1 MASTENSARL
11 CIRAA
16 ATMVAL
22 TAAIGCAREAEEFI
36 CPDVAVGDLVVT
48 ELRGPQSSPNSLPQW
63 IEIAN
68 VSDEDLDLEG
78 LHLALLRPDGSSSLD
93 MIVRYKRPLAAGSY
107 YVLGFVSDTMLANGV
122 DYGLA
127 GEHDGDLYEDGVL
140 SLLACGETIDKV
152 VYNDLPK
159 AGTWSLGVSP
169 PSADGNDS
177 DMAWCVDATVAP
189 DGPATELG
197 LPGTPGEVNRPCE

>member
-1 MASTENSARL
+1 MPSLEHCARL

-16 ATMVAL
+16 ATVMAL
-22 TAAIGCAREAEEFI
+22 AAAVGCAREPEEFI
-36 CPDVAVGDLVVT
+36 CPEVAPGDLVVT

-68 VSDEDLDLEG
+68 VSAEDLDLEG
-78 LHLALLRPDGSSSLD
+78 LHLDLLRPDGSSALD
-93 MIVRYKRPLAAGSY
+93 MIVRYNRPLAAGGY

-127 GEHDGDLYEDGVL
+127 GEHDGELYEDGVL
-140 SLLACGETIDKV
+140 SLVACGETIDKV

-159 AGTWSLGVSP
+159 AGTWSLGASP
-169 PSADGNDS
+169 PSAEDNDGE
-177 DMAWCVDATVAP
+177 MAWCVDGTEAP
-189 DGPATELG
+189 DGPTTELG
-197 LPGTPGEVNRPCE
+197 VPGTPGEVNRPCP